1 MTDEKYV
8 LMQDVRDKKVTARS
22 AKNARTHTGKR
33 GRVRLPSDNLSK
45 KELEKMNGEV
55 KSYRLNAPMKWREFK
70 TMPDDLKVAYIK
82 ALRAKYGVPDNEI
95 AKMFGVDR
103 QTAGKWFRCLG
114 LGLGKCA
121 GSKRRTFDEESWLAW
136 CNGVSVPAIAE
147 ENMAVEEPTEKDE
160 EIPVELFE
168 SEHVVPEFVPTVKAL
183 PDREEKA
190 MAFPCSGNMT
200 FEGTAESVLNTIRV
214 LLGGANVRMSVTW
227 EVYPEQG
234 ERETA

>member
-8 LMQDVRDKKVTARS
+8 LMQDVRDKKITARS
-22 AKNARTHTGKR
+22 AKNARTHTGRR
-33 GRVRLPSDNLSK
+33 GRVKLPSDYLSN

-55 KSYRLNAPMKWREFK
+55 KSYRLNDPMKWREFK
-70 TMPDDLKVAYIK
+70 SMPDDLKVAYIK
-82 ALRAKYGVPDNEI
+82 ALRAKYAVPDKEI
-95 AKMFGVDR
+95 AEMFGVDR
-103 QTAGKWFRCLG
+103 QTVGKWFRCLG

-121 GSKRRTFDEESWLAW
+121 GAKVQVAFDEDGWIAWL
-136 CNGVSVPAIAE
+136 NGVSVPATSE
-147 ENMAVEEPTEKDE
+147 ENTVVEEPTEKDG

-168 SEHVVPEFVPTVKAL
+168 PEPVHPESVPVAETVL
-183 PDREEKA
+183 IREEKA
-190 MAFPCSGNMT
+190 IPCSGNMT

-227 EVYPEQG
+227 EVCPEQV